1 MCVTLER
8 TFHFNRFTPPGIIQ
22 TIFSRV
28 RPVPPSAPP
37 SFTANSYRAGARGQG
52 QGQGGQGQGGQG
64 EALSDVC
71 WDSAFLQAHPSVKV
85 LVQLVG
91 AGDGAGSGGGGG
103 SGGGDWSSL
112 AFSSQLR
119 IRGVGHTLHAHLI
132 VQKLDE
138 YTTATQEILSQYPG
152 LGHVRLSSTCP
163 ECLMNQGNSYA
174 MDSPLFELP
183 VYLGLGLLSGVIS
196 VVFQN
201 LRRFFSSLYLPP
213 GPLGGVPPPLRPL
226 LAGLACGLAAL
237 ALPQTLFNSYAT
249 LDQLLGFQATTLPPG
264 LLLELL
270 TSKLLLSSF
279 CLASGLVGG
288 IFAPS
293 LFFGATAGAA
303 YHALVASL
311 LPLALSDTPAYAA
324 VGAAATLGAVFRAPL
339 TASMLMF
346 EVTQN
351 HDIVLPVLAAAGL
364 AGLFAEILSNPRKRW

>member
-1 MCVTLER
+1 VT
-8 TFHFNRFTPPGIIQ
+8 TP
-22 TIFSRV
+22 TTC
-28 RPVPPSAPP
+28 VPPINN
-37 SFTANSYRAGARGQG
+37 THQHT
-52 QGQGGQGQGGQG
+52 
-64 EALSDVC
+64 
-71 WDSAFLQAHPSVKV
+71 HP
-85 LVQLVG
+85 
-91 AGDGAGSGGGGG
+91 
-103 SGGGDWSSL
+103 
-112 AFSSQLR
+112 
-119 IRGVGHTLHAHLI
+119 
-132 VQKLDE
+132 
-138 YTTATQEILSQYPG
+138 
-152 LGHVRLSSTCP
+152 
-163 ECLMNQGNSYA
+163 
-174 MDSPLFELP
+174 
-183 VYLGLGLLSGVIS
+183 
-196 VVFQN
+196 
-201 LRRFFSSLYLPP
+201 
-213 GPLGGVPPPLRPL
+213 
-226 LAGLACGLAAL
+226 GLACGLAAL